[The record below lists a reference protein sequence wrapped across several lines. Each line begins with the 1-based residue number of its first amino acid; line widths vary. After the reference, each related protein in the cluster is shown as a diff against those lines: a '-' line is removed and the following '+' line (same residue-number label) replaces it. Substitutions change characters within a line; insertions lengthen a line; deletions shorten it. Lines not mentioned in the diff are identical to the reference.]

1 MNSKVKK
8 YIIVGLLG
16 AISFTAMFAYLQY
29 KKVMDYVI
37 ALQSIKFKKIAIDFL
52 SFDIFLNFTNNS
64 NIGFDIESQNY
75 NVYVNDVFVLKAENN
90 SSIKVSPKSTSI
102 IGVNVQGNPKKALT
116 NLGFSTLSLVST
128 PEKIIVKVDVKLKV
142 RIFKIPFNI
151 PYVYVDNLKNIM
163 APTAV

>member
-1 MNSKVKK
+1 M
-8 YIIVGLLG
+8 
-16 AISFTAMFAYLQY
+16 
-29 KKVMDYVI
+29 
-37 ALQSIKFKKIAIDFL
+37 
-52 SFDIFLNFTNNS
+52 
-64 NIGFDIESQNY
+64 
-75 NVYVNDVFVLKAENN
+75 
-90 SSIKVSPKSTSI
+90 
-102 IGVNVQGNPKKALT
+102 QGNPKKALT

>member
-16 AISFTAMFAYLQY
+16 AVSFTAMFAYLQY

-37 ALQSIKFKKIAIDFL
+37 ALHSIKFKKIAIDFFN
-52 SFDIFLNFTNNS
+52 FDIFLNFTNKS

-75 NVYVNDVFVLKAENN
+75 TVYVNDVFVLKAENN
-90 SSIKVSPKSTSI
+90 SSIKVSSKSTSI
-102 IGVNVQGNPKKALT
+102 IGVNVQLNPKKALG
-116 NLGFSTLSLVST
+116 NLGFSTLSLVSA

-142 RIFKIPFNI
+142 KVFKIPFNI
-151 PYVYVDNLKNIM
+151 PFVYVDNLKNIM
-163 APTAV
+163 ASTPV